1 MKKNQVLIFRA
12 FTKSQLRAL
21 IILDLKVCT
30 FDISLNTTRKLSNR
44 NGITDKK
51 YYIYNVR

>member
-21 IILDLKVCT
+21 IIPDLKVCT